1 MLSQSPFWTLVSSHL
16 FPPADSDTQIK
27 RLCAGR
33 RGVQAGKEGGVL
45 TLTGVL
51 AMAHSHQ
58 PADNSRLPWAQ
69 TGLSTAP
76 RGAGAS
82 GAASHLDREQGW
94 GERNRSSLQWPC
106 SAQFSFFLKYKA
118 SFLLSPFEFRT
129 SYQWQGLIS
138 KALLSHTLNGTGC
151 QLKGLQAKNK
161 TTCLSSWAQG
171 LSGFRAQEAF
181 V

>member
-1 MLSQSPFWTLVSSHL
+1 MLSQSPFSTFVSSHL
-16 FPPADSDTQIK
+16 FPPSDPDTQIK
-27 RLCAGR
+27 RLCAGK
-33 RGVQAGKEGGVL
+33 RGIQAGKEGGVL

-51 AMAHSHQ
+51 ALAHSRQ
-58 PADNSRLPWAQ
+58 PTDNSRLPGAQ

-82 GAASHLDREQGW
+82 EAVSHLDREQAW

-106 SAQFSFFLKYKA
+106 SAQFSFFLEYKA

-151 QLKGLQAKNK
+151 QLKVLQAKNK
-161 TTCLSSWAQG
+161 TTCLSRAQG